1 MERRVFLGSTAAT
14 ALGLNLS
21 ACGTNTEDD
30 LDGAVIT
37 DGKPV
42 TFFGMARLDVPLAG
56 ASLDIVDAKGKS
68 LLDAPIAVTGSGL
81 FFCTTPLPANFRLVA
96 NSPTAGKVYREVR
109 NHGGTPRMVGINV
122 ATHLLALYLDRYPTV
137 ALVTAEARVR
147 NFLAL
152 PPGTSLDTGL
162 DAQRGPFS
170 SQVFMREARNAGGFQ
185 AYSASLVD
193 YIYAGVRRPYTV
205 FDDEEGGGAGTS
217 FASTVFAN
225 VLGDL
230 VAAPISAG
238 IAYGANK
245 LVGWLAG
252 LMGFHLGGPSL
263 KDISKQLD
271 QVLDQLNQLQQQISA
286 QTLTLE
292 YTTDQS
298 SLENYVAAIVYATN
312 ALNAAVSATSGTSSP
327 VDPTSNTQL
336 NLTLWGTNWGNS
348 CNVILDYL
356 LGRNSAP
363 NNMVNLYTAIVMGRH
378 GADSQP
384 SLYQGYPLRSNA
396 LLGQIEQSLV
406 YYLNVVSLGANLMA
420 EVSHLCTRNSQ
431 TGNFNAIAA
440 PIMQAKTQITQVVA
454 DSKRAAQQIPGPLGS
469 DDVLVDME
477 NRVTW
482 YLPVWPTWND
492 SSSYNCSPSSGTYG
506 TLQLPNRFQP
516 ATKAQLDALRQ
527 RLLAMNPSAP
537 VAALTTLGFDLATNG
552 IVVNNNKLHVWM
564 YETDKNGNRVAGAY
578 YRLEDGST
586 DHVKSS
592 DLDKTAYP
600 SLQTLS
606 FPLQEVEDN
615 PSTPLLGSA
624 VPALPSGNLSILVDA
639 WGANTLQALANS
651 TPILGG
657 GNFVV
662 NGKGYSVPV
671 GTTTRGQ
678 YDVTDYVVWSSSN
691 PSAAEISNLADG
703 TAGNVTWHPANVV
716 PGSTQVTMTATVFN
730 QPGSPVS
737 TSVPLTAASSLPAAP
752 TLLSIVVLPDN
763 LLYGLPARNEYYQA
777 TGFYSDQTA
786 IDLSNQVSWSVVDTN
801 TGAAVPSAQAGF
813 TTSQKNLLV
822 VNSNTLQSP
831 NLTIKATLGGLTGSA
846 NVQVPIPLTQS

>member
-1 MERRVFLGSTAAT
+1 MERRVFLGSTVASAAGL
-14 ALGLNLS
+14 ALSG
-21 ACGTNTEDD
+21 CGSNSEDD
-30 LDGAVIT
+30 LDGAVIA

-68 LLDAPIAVTGSGL
+68 LLEAPIAVSGNGL

-96 NSPTAGKVYREVR
+96 SSPTAGKVYREVR
-109 NHGGTPRMVGINV
+109 NHDGTPRMVGINV

-147 NFLAL
+147 NYLAL

-185 AYSASLVD
+185 AYSASLID
-193 YIYAGVRRPYTV
+193 YIHAGVRRPYTL
-205 FDDEEGGGAGTS
+205 FDDDEEGGGAGTS

-271 QVLDQLNQLQQQISA
+271 QVLDELSQLQQQISQ

-298 SLENYVAAIVYATN
+298 ALENYVSAIVNATN

-396 LLGQIEQSLV
+396 LLVQIEQSLA
-406 YYLNVVSLGANLMA
+406 YYLNVVSLGANLIA

-440 PIMQAKTQITQVVA
+440 PIMQAKTQITQIVA

-482 YLPVWPTWND
+482 YLPVWPAWTD
-492 SSSYNCSPSSGTYG
+492 YNAYHCSPSSATYG
-506 TLQLPNRFQP
+506 SLQLPNRFQP
-516 ATKAQLDALRQ
+516 ATKAQLDALRR
-527 RLLAMNPSAP
+527 RLLAINPSAP
-537 VAALTTLGFDLATNG
+537 VAALATLGFDFATNG
-552 IVVNNNKLHVWM
+552 VVVNNNKLHVWM
-564 YETDKNGNRVAGAY
+564 YETDKHGNRVEGAY

-586 DHVKSS
+586 DTTKQLS
-592 DLDKTAYP
+592 TAAYA

-606 FPLQEVEDN
+606 FPLQDVEDN

-639 WGANTLQALANS
+639 WGANTMQALANS

-657 GNFVV
+657 GSFSV

-671 GTTTRGQ
+671 GTATRGQ
-678 YDVTDYVVWSSSN
+678 YDVTDYVVWTSSN

-703 TAGNVTWHPANVV
+703 TAGNITWHPANVV
-716 PGSTQVTMTATVFN
+716 PGSTQVTFTATVFN
-730 QPGSPVS
+730 QPGPQVS
-737 TSVPLTAASSLPAAP
+737 ASVTLTAASSLPAAP
-752 TLLSIVVLPDN
+752 TLQSIVVLPDN

-786 IDLSNQVSWSVVDTN
+786 VDLSNQVSWSVVDTT

-822 VNSNTLQSP
+822 INSNALQSP
-831 NLTIKATLGGLTGSA
+831 NLTIKATLGGVTGSA